1 MKHTEES
8 IVSHWYIFRGLQHSP
23 IVLSV
28 KKFYTNTDLED
39 CDTNVH
45 DANDNN
51 QFRTGY
57 NFEDCNTY
65 GSPAIDSAC
74 FALGTI
80 LRTATLCVIAIKQ
93 FGGFALV
100 LI

>member
-1 MKHTEES
+1 MRS
-8 IVSHWYIFRGLQHSP
+8 GVSHWVQFRGLQHSP

-57 NFEDCNTY
+57 NLEDCNTRDY
-65 GSPAIDSAC
+65 T
-74 FALGTI
+74 FAS
-80 LRTATLCVIAIKQ
+80 
-93 FGGFALV
+93 FALV
-100 LI
+100 LILRTTTLGWRMS